1 MIARPASTVVLVRDS
16 PVGLI
21 TYVLVRNAALEF
33 APGATV
39 FPGGAVD
46 PVDYDQPWVAPSVGY
61 DHAAADAHLETEGGL
76 AYWVAAARECFE
88 EVGVLLG
95 RPGVPDRSLTF
106 ADHLDLGHVPDLSD
120 MWYLGHWITPEGAP
134 RRYDTRFFISI
145 VGDDCEPDPDRGE
158 LISGRWIRPEDAL
171 AEFDAGKID
180 LIDPT
185 MRTLMVLHRAADVAS
200 LRSFFAGYER
210 AAGPMVREGMAGFRL
225 RLPIDD

>member
-1 MIARPASTVVLVRDS
+1 MRDS

-46 PVDYDQPWVAPSVGY
+46 PVDHEQAWAATSVGY
-61 DHAAADAHLETEGGL
+61 DKAGADAHLETEGGL

-95 RPGVPDRSLTF
+95 RPGVPDRSVTF
-106 ADHLDLGHVPDLSD
+106 AAHLDLGHVPDMSN
-120 MWYLGHWITPEGAP
+120 MWYFGHWVTPEGAP
-134 RRYDTRFFISI
+134 RRYDTRFFIAI

-158 LISGRWIRPEDAL
+158 LISGRWIRPADAL
-171 AEFDAGKID
+171 VEFESGQID

-185 MRTLMVLHRAADVAS
+185 MRTLMVLGKVDDVVS
-200 LRSFFAGYER
+200 LRALFAGYER
-210 AAGPMVREGMAGFRL
+210 AAGPMVPEGMSGHRL
-225 RLPIDD
+225 RLPVDD